1 MLPLACKVETAVK
14 KLGETAMHLGN
25 RVMSPQYKEAFAHA
39 SPFLNTMGDISMA
52 WMLLWRAVIAQT
64 QLNKHVVHL
73 TIEEQKSKM
82 EKNNMNFDLT
92 KEQKMIQKEVRRFA
106 KTEIAPRVA
115 EFDEKG
121 EYPYEIIEKMGKL
134 GFMGIPFPE
143 EYGGMGGDWVGMHLC
158 IEEISH
164 VDGTLGAMLDI
175 TTSVIGQELLV
186 FGTEEQKQKFLIP
199 IAKGEKIGAFG
210 MTESDAGSDAG
221 GIVTTASLEGDEW
234 VINGTK
240 QFITNI
246 GLENAS
252 IVVATAKT
260 VLENGKE
267 KICTYIVPK
276 DAPGFSLGKR
286 YKKMAWASS
295 ATHEVI
301 LNNCRIPKENILGDP
316 GRGLA
321 QHLEVLETG
330 RISIA
335 AVATGVA
342 QACLEAALR
351 HSKNRRQFGT
361 SIFKFQGIQF
371 KLANMAMNIE
381 LARNQYL
388 KAAWLKDNG
397 RAHTFEATVAKLFA
411 SEMLEKVASDALQ
424 IHGGYGYMD
433 EYPISRMYKGAKI
446 LQIVEGTSEVLRMI
460 LGAILYKAKF

>member
-1 MLPLACKVETAVK
+1 
-14 KLGETAMHLGN
+14 
-25 RVMSPQYKEAFAHA
+25 
-39 SPFLNTMGDISMA
+39 
-52 WMLLWRAVIAQT
+52 
-64 QLNKHVVHL
+64 
-73 TIEEQKSKM
+73 
-82 EKNNMNFDLT
+82 MNFDLT
-92 KEQKMIQKEVRRFA
+92 KEQRMIQKEVRRFA
-106 KTEIAPRVA
+106 KTEIEPRVA
-115 EFDEKG
+115 EFDESG
-121 EYPYEIIEKMGKL
+121 EYPYDIMEKMGKL

-143 EYGGMGGDWVGMHLC
+143 QYGGMGGDWVGMHLC
-158 IEEISH
+158 IEEISR

-186 FGTEEQKQKFLIP
+186 FGTEAQKQKYLIP

-210 MTESDAGSDAG
+210 MTEPDAGSDAG
-221 GIVTTASLEGDEW
+221 AIATTPALEGDEW

-246 GLENAS
+246 GLKNAS
-252 IVVATAKT
+252 MVVATAKI

-267 KICTYIVPK
+267 SICTFIVPK
-276 DAPGFSLGKR
+276 DAPGFALGKR

-301 LNNCRIPKENILGDP
+301 FNNCRIPKENILGDP

-335 AVATGVA
+335 AVSVGVA
-342 QACLEAALR
+342 QACLEAALA
-351 HSKNRRQFGT
+351 HSKGRRQFDMP
-361 SIFKFQGIQF
+361 IFNFQMIQF
-371 KLANMAMNIE
+371 KLADMAMNID

-388 KAAWLKDNG
+388 KAAWLKDQD
-397 RAHTFEATVAKLFA
+397 RPHTFEATTAKLFA

-433 EYPISRMYKGAKI
+433 EYPISRLYKGAKI

-460 LGAILYKAKF
+460 LGRILYKMKY